1 MNRFPLLK
9 ITLALIVI
17 PVFLYLQLFA
27 ELPDP
32 DPLRFTKEINSFT
45 EWDQKNSFPADAILF
60 AGSSSIRLWK
70 THTAFPE
77 LPIINRGFGGAHI
90 SDMLHYYQETIKVYS
105 PRVIVFYCGD
115 NDIAAGKSVSQVLAD
130 YIEFITKI
138 KTDFPAILLI
148 YLPIKPSIS
157 RWDKWPEMDELNQ
170 QIKRFNTSDSNLFYV
185 DTATP
190 MLVNGEKP
198 GPELFLDDG
207 LHLNQTGYALWA
219 AVLTPIIHDAYDK
232 SIKQ

>member
-45 EWDQKNSFPADAILF
+45 EWDQKNSSPADAILF
-60 AGSSSIRLWK
+60 AGSSSIRLWQ
-70 THTAFPE
+70 THTAFPK

-90 SDMLHYYQETIKVYS
+90 SDMLHFYQETIKVYS

-115 NDIAAGKSVSQVLAD
+115 NDITAGKSVSQVLAD

-138 KTDFPAILLI
+138 KTDLPGVRLI
-148 YLPIKPSIS
+148 YLPVKPSVS
-157 RWDKWPEMDELNQ
+157 RWDKWPVMDQLNQ
-170 QIKRFNTSDSNLFYV
+170 EIKQYNASDSNLYYI

-198 GPELFLDDG
+198 GPELLMDDG
-207 LHLNQTGYALWA
+207 LHLNQTGYALWT